1 MNTEVETGSPDTSA
15 VLSIGAGLPPVP
27 LRLVKRIQAG
37 EFIDMS
43 ELLRVLMLEGD
54 KEEKRTKRRQVANI
68 LECFSIFA
76 AVRAQ
81 KYQDMLGYLAFI
93 VEAHME

>member
-1 MNTEVETGSPDTSA
+1 MGVTGKKQENGENNADSPDMSS

-27 LRLVKRIQAG
+27 LKLVKRIQVG

-43 ELLRVLMLEGD
+43 ELLPDRLGINAGPPLDGD

-68 LECFSIFA
+68 LEWVQCF
-76 AVRAQ
+76 
-81 KYQDMLGYLAFI
+81 
-93 VEAHME
+93 